1 MIEFYPGHILIL
13 WRAAQAGFTL
23 TQELFVASLYTSWDH
38 SPTAIS
44 AAAWLYNYSCSDISG
59 AAILEIGCGNGAN
72 LIRHATI
79 YPQSTCV
86 GVDIDAQR
94 IEAAQNNA
102 RQSEMNNLHL
112 YCMGLQD
119 LLSIDAGRFDY
130 IIIPAM
136 YTLLDNSA
144 RSALMLWCQRQLND
158 NGIIAVRWNT
168 LPGARSQK
176 ILQQAIAFHCA
187 AAQSEQAWLTSA
199 RAMLTFMEMT
209 DSRGEV
215 KAAAASAQK
224 LTDAEL
230 LGQYLEDNQDA
241 CLLSDF
247 AQRVKA
253 ERLQLL
259 GDVVPQS
266 ELAEHYGAPIALLHQ
281 TVASGSHALQA
292 QQYLD
297 FAVQRSERFSL
308 LISAKSGHPFSHRPE
323 LNQLKTMHWAAS
335 CALTEDENQRITRY
349 GEKVNTRSPD
359 IRRLFDW
366 LSAAWPRSLSTEQLI
381 QLTLEPENPVDHR
394 ERMMV
399 ALEELFLNKP
409 PSLYLSAA
417 PSPYN
422 RAEGELKLIC
432 DFSTTEVADG
442 AYCARTNGWGERLAF
457 KREEFAAWQRWPH
470 PDNLSD
476 ARYAIEL
483 AGKGLLIGSATSWAH
498 FWQRIIACGDRALI
512 EGAMRAFLL
521 ATSAEKQGGLLSAS
535 MERSLRAIKPRVS
548 VNPKKA
554 SKAQQLLNAGH
565 IQQAREDIAG
575 LLIEHPTDSTLL
587 MLAAAACNKA
597 GDNETAL
604 TLLARRLGQ
613 GGDLH
618 SVLNSLARVLTSLE
632 AKSSTPRLLFQQLL
646 KQDDKNGERWLDL
659 SSCFHAI
666 DDKIREEQCLQAS
679 LKHDAKNSICLLR
692 LATLYSH
699 TGRMEEAKALCTQAL
714 ALPMGAINRLNS
726 HALYLFLLSH
736 DAVLSA
742 EEKFHAHVDFGVLA
756 SQWAQSTTLARS
768 AQTPS
773 DGRGKIRIGFV
784 SGDLRGHPVHHFIYP
799 VWHSINRDR
808 YELYAY
814 ATGREDRITQQYRDI
829 ATVFRS
835 VAALSALEL
844 AQQIASDNIDVLIDL
859 SGFTEGNRLLTFA
872 LKPAALQ
879 MSWIGFV
886 GTTGLQQMDYYIAH
900 DHLMAPG
907 ELDAIFTEK
916 LVSLPSAKI
925 FEYSSV
931 APEVGKLPALK
942 NGYLTL
948 GNFNRPQ
955 KLTPAI
961 LDCWAKILRTLPH
974 ARLLFAYMDD
984 ERMIDSYRVEMTR
997 RGVNPE
1003 QLDFRMKQSFADY
1016 LAMHNEVDIL
1026 LDSHPYSAGT
1036 TAQHACWMGVPLVTT
1051 TEGSAVSRTTAA
1063 TMKTFNLGE
1072 FVTASL
1078 DEYAEKVIELD
1089 RRYDCLSAIRQSLR
1103 ARIKQREASHSHNA
1117 VYFEQMI
1124 ETVWQRHQAGEAPSA
1139 LFIED
1144 QHRWDEQHDVIK

>member
-1 MIEFYPGHILIL
+1 M
-13 WRAAQAGFTL
+13 
-23 TQELFVASLYTSWDH
+23 ASLYTSWHH
-38 SPTAIS
+38 SPAAI
-44 AAAWLYNYSCSDISG
+44 AAAARLYTFSVADIST

-102 RQSEMNNLHL
+102 RQAKLNNLHL
-112 YCMGLQD
+112 YCLGLQD
-119 LLSIDAGRFDY
+119 LLSIDVGRFDY

-144 RSALMLWCQRQLND
+144 RSALINWCQRQLSD
-158 NGIIAVRWNT
+158 SGVIAVRWNT

-176 ILQQAIAFHCA
+176 VLQQAIAFHCA
-187 AAQSEQAWLTSA
+187 TAQSEQAWLTSA
-199 RAMLTFMEMT
+199 RAMLSFMAMA
-209 DSRGEV
+209 DASMDV
-215 KAAAASAQK
+215 KEAAAAAQK
-224 LTDAEL
+224 LGDAEL
-230 LGQYLEDNQDA
+230 LAQYLEEDQDA

-247 AQRVKA
+247 AQRVDA

-266 ELAEHYGAPIALLHQ
+266 ELAAHYGAQIALLHQ
-281 TVASGSHALQA
+281 TVAAGSSALQA

-308 LISAKSGHPFSHRPE
+308 LISGKSAHPFRHRPD
-323 LNQLKTMHWAAS
+323 LSQLMTMHWAAS
-335 CALTEDENQRITRY
+335 CALTGDENQRITRY
-349 GEKVNTRSPD
+349 GERVNTSNPD

-381 QLTLEPENPVDHR
+381 ELTREPENPAEHR
-394 ERMMV
+394 EKMV
-399 ALEELFLNKP
+399 AALEELYLNNP
-409 PSLYLSAA
+409 PSLYLSVAA
-417 PSPYN
+417 SPYN
-422 RAEGELKLIC
+422 TASAELKLIC
-432 DFSTTEVADG
+432 DFSDREVAG
-442 AYCARTNGWGERLAF
+442 GTYCARTNWWGERLAF
-457 KREEFAAWQRWPH
+457 KREEYAAWQRGQVA
-470 PDNLSD
+470 DNPQDGKTL
-476 ARYAIEL
+476 IEL
-483 AGKGLLIGSATSWAH
+483 AGKGLMSGSALSWVH
-498 FWQRIIACGDRALI
+498 FWQGIFACGDRTLV
-512 EGAMRAFLL
+512 EGGMRAFLL
-521 ATSAEKQGGLLSAS
+521 ATSAEERGGLLTAG
-535 MERSLRAIKPRVS
+535 MERSLRALKPRVS

-554 SKAQQLLNAGH
+554 AKAQQLLNAGH

-575 LLIEHPTDSTLL
+575 LLIAHPTDSTLL

-604 TLLARRLGQ
+604 TLLARRVGQ
-613 GGDLH
+613 GGDVH

-632 AKSSTPRLLFQQLL
+632 GKSSAARLLFQHLL
-646 KQDDKNGERWLDL
+646 KRDDKNGERWLDL
-659 SSCFHAI
+659 SGCYNAI

-679 LKHDAKNSICLLR
+679 LKHDASNSTSLLR
-692 LATLYSH
+692 LATLFSH
-699 TGRMEEAKALCTQAL
+699 TSRMEEAKALCLRAL
-714 ALPMGAINRLNS
+714 ALPMSAINRLNS

-742 EEKFHAHVDFGVLA
+742 QEKFHAHVDFGVLA
-756 SQWAQSTTLARS
+756 SQWAQSTMLAPS
-768 AQTPS
+768 AKTPAG
-773 DGRGKIRIGFV
+773 GRDKIRIGFV

-808 YELYAY
+808 FELYAY
-814 ATGREDRITQQYRDI
+814 ATGREDRITQQYRES
-829 ATVFRS
+829 ATLFRS

-925 FEYSSV
+925 FEYSAV
-931 APEVGKLPALK
+931 APEVSELPALK

-961 LDCWAKILRTLPH
+961 LDCWANILRALPH
-974 ARLLFAYMDD
+974 ARLLFAYMND
-984 ERMIDSYRVEMTR
+984 ERMSDGYRLEMTR
-997 RGVNPE
+997 RGVKPE

-1036 TAQHACWMGVPLVTT
+1036 TAQHASWMGVPLVTT

-1078 DEYAEKVIELD
+1078 DEYAAKVIELD
-1089 RRYDCLSAIRQSLR
+1089 RRYDDLSAIRQSLR

-1117 VYFEQMI
+1117 YYFEKMI
-1124 ETVWQRHQAGEAPSA
+1124 ETVWQRHLAGEAPSP

-1144 QHRWDEQHDVIK
+1144 QHRWDEP